1 MFLFFINW
9 ITTHKWWHVSEEQL
23 LKGHFLN
30 TVVSEPRGLYLAR
43 SALLAVAVSFYQL
56 NGGAGQ
62 VHFITYNELT
72 QLTISIG
79 KPYQNQNG

>member
-1 MFLFFINW
+1 M
-9 ITTHKWWHVSEEQL
+9 TEEQL

-30 TVVSEPRGLYLAR
+30 MVVSELRGLYLAR
-43 SALLAVAVSFYQL
+43 SALLAVAVSFTNL
-56 NGGAGQ
+56 MGGQA
-62 VHFITYNELT
+62 HFITYNELT